1 MSLELLSRLRLET
14 AVRAP
19 HAADVR
25 GQPGVDG
32 VEPGRDLRDLARVS
46 HTEESFQKSSESSAI
61 VLTFSTFATRSG
73 MDQLLVSKNIE
84 SRLM

>member
-19 HAADVR
+19 HAANVR
-25 GQPGVDG
+25 GQPGVDS

-46 HTEESFQKSSESSAI
+46 HTEESFQKSSESSI